1 MPRAGPRAPLPARV
15 GQPSRSAG
23 VEKTNGF
30 RYATGSLTVATASV
44 VRRRAVIF
52 LATAAVLILS
62 VAGYVYLPRTPTV
75 IGRQQTPA
83 LTEKDTIVLA
93 DFDNRTGDAMF
104 DGTLRQG
111 LAVQLEQSPFLSLV
125 SDERVQRTLRLMGQP
140 ADAHLTPEIARE
152 ICERT
157 SSAAVLEGSV
167 ASLGSQYVVGLR
179 AKNCSTGDILD
190 EQQVQAARKED
201 VLDALSQIAS
211 AFRTRV
217 GESLATIARHDKP
230 LDDATTQSLEA
241 FKAYSAGRKVHS
253 VSGPAALPLFK
264 RATEIDPTFAIAHAF
279 LGTAYRELGEYD
291 LAATSIEEAY
301 RLRDRASD
309 LEKFFITTVYDLNVT
324 GNMEKAQQ
332 ICELWAQTY
341 PRDWR
346 SHGFLTGIIYP
357 SLGKYERAVD
367 EGRKTIELNPDF
379 AIGLRQ
385 SEFELSGAEPTG

>member
-1 MPRAGPRAPLPARV
+1 MAPEQARGDTVDHRADIWAFGLV
-15 GQPSRSAG
+15 LY
-23 VEKTNGF
+23 EM
-30 RYATGSLTVATASV
+30 ATGTRPMAAVRLRVDQSPELERIISKCLEPDRELRYQHASDSRTICRSLKRQTASGTRRSLTVATAAV
-44 VRRRAVIF
+44 VRRRAIIF
-52 LATAAVLILS
+52 FAAAAVLTLS
-62 VAGYVYLPRTPTV
+62 VAGYVYLPRTPTSPV
-75 IGRQQTPA
+75 GNRHRLSPTRTRSSSPTSTTGRA
-83 LTEKDTIVLA
+83 I
-93 DFDNRTGDAMF
+93 AMF

-211 AFRTRV
+211 TFRTRV

-230 LDDATTQSLEA
+230 LEDATTQSLEA
-241 FKAYSAGRKVHS
+241 FKAYSAGRKIHS

-279 LGTAYRELGEYD
+279 LGTTYRELGEYD
-291 LAATSIEEAY
+291 LAATSIKEAY
-301 RLRDRASD
+301 RLAGSRQRSGEVLHHHRLRPQRDGQHGKGAAD
-309 LEKFFITTVYDLNVT
+309 L
-324 GNMEKAQQ
+324 
-332 ICELWAQTY
+332 
-341 PRDWR
+341 
-346 SHGFLTGIIYP
+346 
-357 SLGKYERAVD
+357 RAV
-367 EGRKTIELNPDF
+367 
-379 AIGLRQ
+379 
-385 SEFELSGAEPTG
+385 GADVSA